1 MAEERSR
8 YQDKVIRNYYRNL
21 GAIRDQRL
29 QDLVAEVWLA
39 TTEKKKA
46 TLWARAGQLLAA
58 TGLDA
63 AEAQRIVAARD
74 VTALAKIAEER
85 SRAP

>member
-8 YQDKVIRNYYRNL
+8 HQDKIIRNYYRNL

-29 QDLVAEVWLA
+29 QDLVGEIWLA

-46 TLWARAGQLLAA
+46 GLWARAGELLAA
-58 TGLDA
+58 TGMA
-63 AEAQRIVAARD
+63 PEEAQRIVTKRD
-74 VTALAKIAEER
+74 VEALAKAAEER
-85 SRAP
+85 FRAP